1 MMRFQLVSTS
11 GTKFDDE
18 AYEILVP
25 TRAGV
30 VGIFKQHMPMISA
43 AQPGVLSVRKKASDP
58 DSAMEHFAING
69 GIVEVEGKT
78 VRFIADDVTTSEEVS
93 EQEAAAALKR
103 AEELVQNADSQ
114 TALHEA
120 HRLLHHS
127 SAKLHLAQLKKRHH
141 R

>member
-1 MMRFQLVSTS
+1 MHFQLVSTA

-18 AYEILVP
+18 AYEVLVP

-30 VGIFKQHMPMISA
+30 IGIFESHMPLISA
-43 AQPGVLSVRKKASDP
+43 AQPGVLSVRKKARDP
-58 DSAMEHFAING
+58 DSAMENFAING
-69 GIVEVEGKT
+69 GIVEVDGKT
-78 VRFIADDVTTSEEVS
+78 VRFIADDVTTTEEVS

-103 AEELVQNADSQ
+103 AEELIKNAPNQ

-120 HRLLHHS
+120 HRLLNHS

>member
-1 MMRFQLVSTS
+1 MLRFQLLSTG
-11 GTKFDDE
+11 GTKYDGE

-30 VGIFKQHMPMISA
+30 VGIFARHMPMISA
-43 AQPGVLSVRKKASDP
+43 AQAGVLSVRKKSSDP
-58 DSAMEHFAING
+58 DSAMENFAING
-69 GIVEVEGKT
+69 GVVEVDGQT
-78 VRFIADDVTTSEEVS
+78 VRFVADDVTTTDEVN
-93 EQEAAAALKR
+93 EQEASAALKR
-103 AEELVQNADSQ
+103 AEELVKNADSQ
-114 TALHEA
+114 VALHEA